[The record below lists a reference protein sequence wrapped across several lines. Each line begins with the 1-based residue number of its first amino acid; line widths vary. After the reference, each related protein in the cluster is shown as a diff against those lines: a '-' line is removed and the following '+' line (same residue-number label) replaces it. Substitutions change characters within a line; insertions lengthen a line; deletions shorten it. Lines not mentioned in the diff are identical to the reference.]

1 LESSLLFTIDCHVGR
16 NIFARPSRF
25 VVSKTSQQYNDV
37 RRQICRCVGIEDVVG
52 DTLVPAEHLNDAKL
66 VSEVITRYEP
76 YGYFVAMHLMLLI

>member
-25 VVSKTSQQYNDV
+25 ADV

-52 DTLVPAEHLNDAKL
+52 DTLVPAEHLNDANKAKFIT
-66 VSEVITRYEP
+66 EVGERCDYK
-76 YGYFVAMHLMLLI
+76 V